1 MGGQLRGSSQVLP
14 ERRCLRPDRL
24 WPPPPV
30 TATPCGSARWFPV
43 GLLLSGVQAGTHG
56 GREATATRTPAAT
69 RRPSGLG
76 MKAAGCQRA
85 AEMECTGL

>member
-56 GREATATRTPAAT
+56 GREAMATQHASRDAAALG
-69 RRPSGLG
+69 PVSGPPRWSAQGSDL
-76 MKAAGCQRA
+76 
-85 AEMECTGL
+85 